1 MDWER
6 RRRGMQQPWQADLPW
21 RHAGSRFPAGA
32 CEARRRDNVISRY
45 QRSATV
51 EPQKEVRMVP
61 LLLWILGV
69 PGLII
74 ILLLV
79 LGIVHL

>member
-1 MDWER
+1 VLCAFDASASRTTHGPAPPRYGCDR
-6 RRRGMQQPWQADLPW
+6 RHRIV
-21 RHAGSRFPAGA
+21 
-32 CEARRRDNVISRY
+32 ARRKE
-45 QRSATV
+45 AT
-51 EPQKEVRMVP
+51 MVP

-74 ILLLV
+74 ILLLL